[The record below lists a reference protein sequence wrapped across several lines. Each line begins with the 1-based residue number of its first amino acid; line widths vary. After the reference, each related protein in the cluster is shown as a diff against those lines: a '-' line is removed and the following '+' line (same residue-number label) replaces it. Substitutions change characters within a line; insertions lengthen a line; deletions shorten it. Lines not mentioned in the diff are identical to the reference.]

1 MTALRDINPT
11 PRYLSQ
17 RDNINPYTKKS
28 DPHNQC
34 MVACFTMLA
43 NWLGDK
49 LNIPELSNYQEIEHL
64 KIVGRSAKEIEQRR
78 YSSLNHADAVNTFLK
93 KLGVSQKLVSG
104 VFNYTQ
110 VKNICKEKKSPVEVG
125 SMITK
130 HGHIILYIGNEEWH
144 DPYGKC
150 SEITLSYSGQEYTPD
165 GSFVKYSEEF
175 IKEFIFRECDP
186 TGKTIK
192 TNIARTCWYYNGL

>member
-1 MTALRDINPT
+1 MEIIRDINPV

-17 RDNINPYTKKS
+17 RDNINPYTNKP

-34 MVACFTMLA
+34 MVATFTMLA

-49 LNIPELSNYQEIEHL
+49 LNIPELSNYKEEEHL

-93 KLGVSQKLVSG
+93 KLGVSQRLVSG

-130 HGHIILYIGNEEWH
+130 HGHIILYIGNGEWH
-144 DPYGKC
+144 DSYGKC
-150 SEITLSYSGQEYTPD
+150 SENTLSYSGNGFTLD
-165 GSFVKYSEEF
+165 GSFVKYTDKFVNER
-175 IKEFIFRECDP
+175 IFRNVDS
-186 TGKTIK
+186 TGNTTKI
-192 TNIARTCWYYNGL
+192 NVPRTCWYYNGL

>member
-17 RDNINPYTKKS
+17 RDNINPFTKKN

-34 MVACFTMLA
+34 MVATFTMLA

-49 LNIPELSNYQEIEHL
+49 LDITDLQKYSETEHL
-64 KIVGRSAKEIEQRR
+64 TRVGRSAREVEQRR
-78 YSSLNHADAVNTFLK
+78 YSSLNHADAVNQELK
-93 KLGVSQKLVSG
+93 RLGVSQRLTSGKL
-104 VFNYTQ
+104 TWEQ
-110 VKNICKEKKSPVEVG
+110 VKSITKEKKSPVEVG

-130 HGHIILYIGNEEWH
+130 HGHIILYIGNDEWH

-150 SEITLSYSGQEYTPD
+150 SEITLSYSGQGYTPN

-186 TGKTIK
+186 TGKTTK

>member
-1 MTALRDINPT
+1 
-11 PRYLSQ
+11 
-17 RDNINPYTKKS
+17 
-28 DPHNQC
+28 

-49 LNIPELSNYQEIEHL
+49 LNIPELSNYREEEHL
-64 KIVGRSAKEIEQRR
+64 KIVGRSEKEIEQRR

-93 KLGVSQKLVSG
+93 KLGLKQKLVSG

-125 SMITK
+125 SMVTK
-130 HGHIILYIGNEEWH
+130 SGHIILYVGNGEWH

-150 SEITLSYSGQEYTPD
+150 SENTLSYNGNGFTLD
-165 GSFVKYSEEF
+165 GSFVKYTDKFVNVSIHSPCIIRERF
-175 IKEFIFRECDP
+175 I
-186 TGKTIK
+186 
-192 TNIARTCWYYNGL
+192 L

>member
-1 MTALRDINPT
+1 MEIIRDINPV

-17 RDNINPYTKKS
+17 RDNINPYTKKN

-49 LNIPELSNYQEIEHL
+49 LSITELQKYSETEHL
-64 KIVGRSAKEIEQRR
+64 TRVGRSAKEIEQRR
-78 YSSLNHADAVNTFLK
+78 YSSLNHADAVNQELK
-93 KLGVSQKLVSG
+93 RLNVSQRLVSG
-104 VFNYTQ
+104 KFTWEQ
-110 VKNICKEKKSPVEVG
+110 VKSITKEKKSPVEVG

-130 HGHIILYIGNEEWH
+130 HGHIILYIGNGEWH

-150 SEITLSYSGQEYTPD
+150 SENTLSYSGDDFTTN
-165 GSFVKYSEEF
+165 GAFCNYSEKFVTER
-175 IKEFIFRECDP
+175 IFRECDSNGNTTKINVP
-186 TGKTIK
+186 
-192 TNIARTCWYYNGL
+192 RTCWYFNGL